1 MMDDDFRK
9 TFYPTAKSGD
19 EKSCLKA
26 FAKANEGNALKTKPK
41 VRPPLARSRLA

>member
-1 MMDDDFRK
+1 MDDDFRK